1 MFHSDWGRV
10 IGRIKQNE
18 LDYRDTAPLT
28 RFFFFS
34 GHSEVGVR
42 RFCFLTSVRVF
53 RIKLSFGSIR
63 FQAEGEIG
71 VPDGKERLEA
81 KEKTYKNPHQKMMS
95 GLKRNRRC
103 EASSVDTSPLF

>member
-1 MFHSDWGRV
+1 M
-10 IGRIKQNE
+10 
-18 LDYRDTAPLT
+18 DYRDTAPLT

-34 GHSEVGVR
+34 VVTAKSEQDVFV
-42 RFCFLTSVRVF
+42 FLTSVRVF

-71 VPDGKERLEA
+71 VPDVKERLAA
-81 KEKTYKNPHQKMMS
+81 KKKTYKKPRQKIMS

>member
-1 MFHSDWGRV
+1 M
-10 IGRIKQNE
+10 
-18 LDYRDTAPLT
+18 DYRDTAPLT
-28 RFFFFS
+28 RFFFFFS
-34 GHSEVGVR
+34 GHSEVGAR

-71 VPDGKERLEA
+71 VPDVKERLAA
-81 KEKTYKNPHQKMMS
+81 KKKTYKKPRQKIMS